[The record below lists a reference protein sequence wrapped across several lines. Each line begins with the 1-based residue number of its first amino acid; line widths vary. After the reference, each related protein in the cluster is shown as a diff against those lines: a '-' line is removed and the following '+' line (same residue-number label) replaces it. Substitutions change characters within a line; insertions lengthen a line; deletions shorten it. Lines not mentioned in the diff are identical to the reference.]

1 MSLSKIDSFIKFENI
16 ETSLENI
23 VGNYYYQYSEA
34 GYQGK
39 MKKKLHFAYYSHIL
53 LSNLTL

>member
-1 MSLSKIDSFIKFENI
+1 MTEPVLFHHQRHKGKQNF
-16 ETSLENI
+16 
-23 VGNYYYQYSEA
+23 NYDKLLK
-34 GYQGK
+34 GK